1 MENLSGHTEIQ
12 LVKLINDIKIKHDT
26 LKQEVIDHTFE
37 IDVLTKKV
45 NEKLIVIEQLEKNY
59 VELIEELSTR

>member
-1 MENLSGHTEIQ
+1 MENLSGHTETQ
-12 LVKLINDIKIKHDT
+12 LVKMINDIKIKHDK

-37 IDVLTKKV
+37 IDVLAKKL
-45 NEKLIVIEQLEKNY
+45 NEKLIVIELLEKNY

>member
-26 LKQEVIDHTFE
+26 LKQEVIGHTFE